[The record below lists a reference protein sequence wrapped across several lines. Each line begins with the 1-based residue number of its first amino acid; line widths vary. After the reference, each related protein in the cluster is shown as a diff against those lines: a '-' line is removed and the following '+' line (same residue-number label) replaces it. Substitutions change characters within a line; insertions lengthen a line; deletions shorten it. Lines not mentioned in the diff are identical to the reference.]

1 MIIIGTRITRV
12 NPTTILDNIINEKDL
27 KYDIK
32 NSAEELLGEIEYYLD
47 K

>member
-1 MIIIGTRITRV
+1 MNIKTNYKKAI
-12 NPTTILDNIINEKDL
+12 TILDNIINEKDL

-32 NSAEELLGEIEYYLD
+32 NSAEELLGEIEYYLN